1 MTLFNIFQAE
11 GNQHIEIKSWGLEKS
26 ELHGNGIFFFFIAI
40 GVFPV
45 ELLAC
50 QVSLF
55 SAMQIGQDISM
66 YNLNIILG

>member
-11 GNQHIEIKSWGLEKS
+11 GHQHIEIKSWGLEKS
-26 ELHGNGIFFFFIAI
+26 ELHGNGIFFLIAI

-55 SAMQIGQDISM
+55 SALQIGQDISM